1 MLFYFIILNFYF
13 YFLVEIV
20 FLVYLRPCRF
30 SKETD
35 FNIIILKRIN
45 LNLRFI
51 FVVFCLQSL
60 SLASKCIR
68 KPKNLSAIPK
78 LCIGNLA
85 VRIMLVEKQNWGP
98 QRRHSWYAFPS
109 F

>member
-1 MLFYFIILNFYF
+1 
-13 YFLVEIV
+13 
-20 FLVYLRPCRF
+20 
-30 SKETD
+30 
-35 FNIIILKRIN
+35 
-45 LNLRFI
+45 
-51 FVVFCLQSL
+51 L

-85 VRIMLVEKQNWGP
+85 VRIMLVEKQNWGA